1 MGWVASN
8 STIFVIKTIHA
19 SDMTKRKTELQI
31 KNILAYYDKQVESG
45 STKPQL
51 DTSSKYN
58 ISRQTV
64 SSYLKKRDNPIEEP
78 PKDNT
83 NITIREIIAEKE
95 LDKQLNEEQGGRIE
109 NAHTENIVKHLFEK
123 YPKKAKKLLDK
134 NYERVLEQTFR
145 ELEIEAPIKD
155 IEALKE
161 GYSINDLLKSPP
173 TEIEKLTQRAETE
186 KKKAEIMKAKNEMY
200 DMETD
205 KYDTEFAQIIAKDG
219 LQRAKNEE
227 QIDGIHSNE
236 EVIENPYFNK
246 EFDEMWSEMSNLYLE
261 STILH
266 NPNVF
271 AFKKRQFLLKW
282 SYRLAKTREIKQL
295 RVERKQEYNE
305 GEQEILEQRLRRL
318 PTEALE
324 VLELVYNKGIKDG
337 GVNTNRF

>member
-1 MGWVASN
+1 MPKKI
-8 STIFVIKTIHA
+8 TP
-19 SDMTKRKTELQI
+19 LQI
-31 KNILAYYDKQVESG
+31 KNILKYYDSQVALG
-45 STKPQL
+45 LNNPQFA
-51 DTSSKYN
+51 TAEKYKL
-58 ISRQTV
+58 SRQTIAN
-64 SSYLKKRDNPIEEP
+64 YIKKRDNPTEEA
-78 PKDNT
+78 PKDNINT
-83 NITIREIIAEKE
+83 NIREFIAYKE
-95 LDKQLNEEQGGRIE
+95 LDKQFNEEQGGRIE
-109 NAHTENIVKHLFEK
+109 NVHIENIAKHLFEK

-134 NYERVLEQTFR
+134 NYERALEQTFR

-295 RVERKQEYNE
+295 RAERKQEYNE